1 MPADPTV
8 PLVRPARPGD
18 ADAVAA
24 LTAEALAAKYRPA
37 FGRHAER
44 GIAALLL
51 SDVDGGGTSHH
62 WVAELDGRVAGAVHL
77 VLEEDAGLDYL
88 RAVRSAIGAWRALRA
103 VMVLSLL
110 GHGRIQPEEAYI
122 DELAVAAWAR
132 RRGVA
137 RALLRRCEEEAAAA
151 GRTRLTLWVTLDNA
165 PALRLYATAGFME
178 RRRRRWITGRLVFGS
193 PGAAFMARELPRR
206 P

>member
-1 MPADPTV
+1 MPGDPAT
-8 PLVRPARPGD
+8 PLIRPARASD

-51 SDVDGGGTSHH
+51 SDVDGGGGSHH
-62 WVAELDGRVAGAVHL
+62 WVAEVDGRVAGAVHL
-77 VLEEDAGLDYL
+77 VVDEDGGLDPL
-88 RAVRSAIGAWRALRA
+88 RAVWSAVGPWRSLRA
-103 VMVLSLL
+103 VLVLSLL
-110 GHGRIQPEEAYI
+110 APGRLQPGEAYI
-122 DELAVAAWAR
+122 DELAVADWAR

-137 RALLRRCEEEAAAA
+137 RALLRRCEEEAVAE

-165 PALRLYATAGFME
+165 PALRLYAAAGFRE